1 MGEALVAAPYPAAG
15 MRTVTAPDGTQH
27 TIRIE
32 WIGNRLRRAPADLR
46 RRVKRMARAG
56 EYADPGCA
64 PDLGDLFAGIALV
77 ILVVVVVVF
86 VLPVA
91 YGLVELAVIV
101 LIAAVIWA
109 FRVLFR
115 RPWKV
120 VQRAVAGDIAEGEC
134 LVVGWRRAHAVMVAG
149 ATEIAATGRAT
160 EAFTGSP
167 GVLPA
172 PSSASAPAPPPAD
185 E

>member
-1 MGEALVAAPYPAAG
+1 

-46 RRVKRMARAG
+46 RRVRRMAKAG
-56 EYADPGCA
+56 EYADAGCV
-64 PDLGDLFAGIALV
+64 PDLGDLFAAIAVV
-77 ILVVVVVVF
+77 ILLIFVVVF

-91 YGLVELAVIV
+91 YGLVELAVVV
-101 LIAAVIWA
+101 LIAAAIWA

-120 VQRAVAGDIAEGEC
+120 VQRSVAADIHEGEC

-149 ATEIAATGRAT
+149 ADEIAATGRAT
-160 EAFTGSP
+160 TAFTESP
-167 GVLPA
+167 GVLQASPA
-172 PSSASAPAPPPAD
+172 HDTGDPTAPPRVD
-185 E
+185 